1 MAKLLTPEH
10 WAKIR
15 ENNKSLRDT
24 IDKIEISG
32 ITAEEY
38 TEKYPKLARLINL
51 EEVVKMKLKKQ
62 TIVIPDK
69 ISKKIAKASQPKVD
83 IIIAGNI
90 TPKDLAKQLN
100 TSAKVLRK
108 VIRKLK
114 LNRTGKCWQWNPA
127 KDAEEIT
134 LIKEA
139 YKKSLEPAVEKK
151 PKPKAAKA
159 VQVEETETEKLREEE
174 EAESGEDEDE
184 EEEEEKDISDT
195 IRVDPQ
201 M

>member
-32 ITAEEY
+32 ITVEEY
-38 TEKYPKLARLINL
+38 TKKYPKLSRLINL
-51 EEVVKMKLKKQ
+51 EEVIKMKLVKQ
-62 TIVIPDK
+62 TIVMPDK
-69 ISKKIAKASQPKVD
+69 VSKKIAKASQPKVD

-90 TPKDLAKQLN
+90 TPKDLAKQLS

-134 LIKEA
+134 LIKDA

-151 PKPKAAKA
+151 PKPKAVKA
-159 VQVEETETEKLREEE
+159 VEETETEKLREEE
-174 EAESGEDEDE
+174 EAESGEEEEDE
-184 EEEEEKDISDT
+184 EEEAKDISDT